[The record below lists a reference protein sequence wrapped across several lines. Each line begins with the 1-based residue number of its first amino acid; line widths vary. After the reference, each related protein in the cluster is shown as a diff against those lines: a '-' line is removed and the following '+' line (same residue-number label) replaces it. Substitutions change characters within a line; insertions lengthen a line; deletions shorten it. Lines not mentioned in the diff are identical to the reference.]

1 MYNLFGVAGIVGLG
15 EAGMAKSLHTRK
27 KLVAFLCV
35 LALSSLTM
43 LWLFWRFPV
52 PTAILT
58 FAALAGFVIC
68 TRLARAMDTTDMDRG
83 SQLR

>member
-1 MYNLFGVAGIVGLG
+1 
-15 EAGMAKSLHTRK
+15 MAKSLHTRK

-43 LWLFWRFPV
+43 LFLFWRFPL
-52 PTAILT
+52 PTAIIT
-58 FAALAGFVIC
+58 VAALGVLVLC
-68 TRLARAMDTTDMDRG
+68 TRLARAIDTSDMDRG